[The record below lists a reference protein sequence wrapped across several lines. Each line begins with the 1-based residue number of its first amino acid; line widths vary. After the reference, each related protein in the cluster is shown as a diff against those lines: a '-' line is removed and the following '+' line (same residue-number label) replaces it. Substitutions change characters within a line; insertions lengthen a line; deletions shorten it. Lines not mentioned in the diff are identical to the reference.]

1 MKGQFKAY
9 ILIVF
14 LVLVTQQNATAGLK
28 LKIHSYDVSQFPSIR
43 IFLTVEKDGAAI
55 KSPILSQFKAA
66 MEDKEALALKQV
78 SSLKKSGENIALLLA
93 VDTSGSMKKNQISA
107 IKGAIKK
114 LMEQKAP
121 QDLVGLLSFND
132 DVFEDCDFT
141 ENADIFLKKLDALH
155 CRGKSTVLFKAVF
168 TGLEMLERP
177 DLPRLRYLVVLSDGK
192 DEGVGF
198 TLDDAIANAKK
209 FNVPIYTIGFSG
221 RADAK
226 FLDNMVR
233 LAKMTGGEY
242 RKVSGSSGLYEAY
255 AAIAGNIL
263 DQQVL
268 ELEADFR
275 GDGLKHH
282 LEVQYADSGGE
293 ICKGEIDFLAPLFK
307 EVTKKPSSEDS
318 ETESR
323 SREPVIEVIG
333 NMPNILVVVCLGTVA
348 VAILVLG
355 ILVLNKRK
363 RKTMSDNAH
372 ETKPS
377 EVTGAEPAPLPEEK
391 PMTPPNPNP
400 LILLIS
406 GKGIEIPLKPEP
418 MTIGAYPDCAIV
430 LEGDTVS
437 GYHSEISGDGNQ
449 WVLKDLG
456 STNGT
461 RLNGEYIKET
471 VFIKEGDM
479 IRIGPIEIVVKS
491 EKNSQSVE

>member
-43 IFLTVEKDGAAI
+43 IFLTVGKDGAAI

-78 SSLKKSGENIALLLA
+78 STLKKSGENIALLLA
-93 VDTSGSMKKNQISA
+93 VDTSGSMKKKQILA

-209 FNVPIYTIGFSG
+209 FNACLSGWHIRPTSRCLGWMLTFGAVLMTFHSLPVSPNPTVLRGASAPMRPRTDLHTLVPRPPSRYPTPSGTRSSG
-221 RADAK
+221 R
-226 FLDNMVR
+226 
-233 LAKMTGGEY
+233 
-242 RKVSGSSGLYEAY
+242 S
-255 AAIAGNIL
+255 AG
-263 DQQVL
+263 
-268 ELEADFR
+268 
-275 GDGLKHH
+275 
-282 LEVQYADSGGE
+282 
-293 ICKGEIDFLAPLFK
+293 
-307 EVTKKPSSEDS
+307 
-318 ETESR
+318 
-323 SREPVIEVIG
+323 
-333 NMPNILVVVCLGTVA
+333 
-348 VAILVLG
+348 
-355 ILVLNKRK
+355 
-363 RKTMSDNAH
+363 
-372 ETKPS
+372 
-377 EVTGAEPAPLPEEK
+377 
-391 PMTPPNPNP
+391 
-400 LILLIS
+400 
-406 GKGIEIPLKPEP
+406 
-418 MTIGAYPDCAIV
+418 
-430 LEGDTVS
+430 
-437 GYHSEISGDGNQ
+437 
-449 WVLKDLG
+449 
-456 STNGT
+456 
-461 RLNGEYIKET
+461 
-471 VFIKEGDM
+471 
-479 IRIGPIEIVVKS
+479 
-491 EKNSQSVE
+491 